1 MDKKM
6 KAGMDMRLMRLNTK
20 KFIGLFQKITAGL
33 NKTAQMGGREDP
45 ACGPDLPEAPAAQTH
60 LPQTGAA
67 QPKLPP
73 TDISQTDLLQL
84 IANAHREWRQAY
96 DLFNEAREPQMVDHA
111 IFILMAA
118 ELRYSY
124 FIKQAKLARLGYY
137 LRG

>member
-6 KAGMDMRLMRLNTK
+6 KAGMDMRLMRPDTE
-20 KFIGLFQKITAGL
+20 KFTGLLHRITAGL
-33 NKTAQMGGREDP
+33 NKTGLNKTARTGVRGNLVG
-45 ACGPDLPEAPAAQTH
+45 GPDLPQTDASQPD
-60 LPQTGAA
+60 LPQTDVFQA
-67 QPKLPP
+67 
-73 TDISQTDLLQL
+73 DLLQL

-124 FIKQAKLARLGYY
+124 FIKQAKQAHSGYY
-137 LRG
+137 SGG